1 MTDMYIIAG
10 VKPVFV
16 QNYAFKENW
25 KSTAGVSSDGIIC
38 H

>member
-1 MTDMYIIAG
+1 MTDMYVIAG
-10 VKPVFV
+10 VEPVHI

-25 KSTAGVSSDGIIC
+25 KSTAGVSSKGNFC